1 MFAAWLLPRFVLQAL
16 RVGAQERVGVLDEV
30 PSAGASRREGAPLI
44 CVTERAEREGA
55 RAGQTVSQAQARCPQ
70 LRVMYRDERAE
81 QQVQEHLLQAAESW
95 TPDYESTQPGAC
107 LLNLRKA
114 RWNDGRCWMERGL
127 LMREQV
133 RELGYECRVG
143 LAENADL
150 ALLAAHSADPVR
162 VLRAGVAEEKRLLHA
177 LPVVA
182 LAPSADMLEVLR
194 LWGVGTLGQLAALPR
209 QDIGRRL
216 GREGLHLWDLAHGGK
231 ERLLRLVRPVQVFR
245 EEAELEAPIE
255 CLEPLMHLLE
265 RQARQLCTRL
275 ASTWRVAGQL
285 HLTLRFDDKTSHQRE
300 LRVAEPTRDV
310 GVLLRVLEACLEGFT
325 AAAPIVCVA
334 LEITP
339 VRAAS
344 TQATLFD
351 RGLRDPNRFAET
363 LSALEALLGKG
374 NAGRAELIPTHLPDA
389 VRVAPFLEDPAAAS
403 LAGAGLRHGLPLRR
417 FRPPRPVQMVLR
429 HSAPA
434 SLCLDGKT
442 QSIIARQGP
451 WLLSGHWW
459 DVALQWQQEAWDVA
473 TEDGGLY
480 RLVLQQGRWQVEGVY
495 G

>member
-16 RVGAQERVGVLDEV
+16 RVGALERVGVLDEV
-30 PSAGASRREGAPLI
+30 PSGGASRREDAPLI

-55 RAGQTVSQAQARCPQ
+55 RAGLTVSQAQARCPQ
-70 LRVMYRDERAE
+70 LRAMYRDEEAE
-81 QQVQEHLLQAAESW
+81 RQVQEHLLQGAESW

-107 LLNLRKA
+107 LLNLRNV

-133 RELGYECRVG
+133 RELGYECRIG
-143 LAENADL
+143 IAENADL
-150 ALLAAHSADPVR
+150 ALLAAHGADPVR
-162 VLRAGVAEEKRLLHA
+162 VLRAGVAEEKRLLQT
-177 LPVVA
+177 LPVAA
-182 LAPSADMLEVLR
+182 LNPSADMLEVLR
-194 LWGVGTLGQLAALPR
+194 LWGVGTLGQFVALPR
-209 QDIGRRL
+209 HDIGRRL
-216 GREGLHLWDLAHGGK
+216 GREGLHLWDLAQGGK

-245 EEAELEAPIE
+245 EEAELESPIE

-265 RQARQLCTRL
+265 RQARHLCLRL
-275 ASTWRVAGQL
+275 AAVWRVAGKL
-285 HLTLRFDDKTSHQRE
+285 HLTLRFADKTGHQRE
-300 LRVAEPTRDV
+300 LRVAEPTRDL

-325 AAAPIVCVA
+325 AAAPIIYVA

-374 NAGRAELIPTHLPDA
+374 NVGRAELIPTHLPDA
-389 VRVAPFLEDPAAAS
+389 FRVAPFLESAAATGP
-403 LAGAGLRHGLPLRR
+403 ADAGLRHGLPLQR
-417 FRPPRPVQMVLR
+417 FRPPRPVQMVLHQSR
-429 HSAPA
+429 PA
-434 SLCLDGKT
+434 SLRLDGETKT
-442 QSIIARQGP
+442 VVASQGP

-459 DVALQWQQEAWDVA
+459 DLALQWQQEVWDTA
-473 TEDGGLY
+473 TEDGRLY
-480 RLVLQQGRWQVEGVY
+480 RVILQQGRWLVEGVY